1 MNYYTCTCQPHTPLC
16 GSCWPSQWVSSPP
29 VSPKALC
36 LAHMKAE
43 TSSEGCLLHI
53 STACRSQ
60 CVAGFEWEGDRCR
73 ILVMV
78 LRENVFHVSDI
89 MDDNSFDQAGWK
101 IAFLRLAS
109 AAALLGDNGWYCS
122 IQSLFS
128 LKLSLFGEEEKKNL
142 SVPRYFVFKPPT
154 WMIWTCQE
162 DSSIQI

>member
-1 MNYYTCTCQPHTPLC
+1 MTLMNYYTCTCQPHTPLC

-60 CVAGFEWEGDRCR
+60 CVAGFKWEGDRCR

-89 MDDNSFDQAGWK
+89 LDDNSFDQAGWK

-109 AAALLGDNGWYCS
+109 AAAFIRRQWLILLHS
-122 IQSLFS
+122 ITLQFEAESLWWGRKKKS
-128 LKLSLFGEEEKKNL
+128 LSATLFC
-142 SVPRYFVFKPPT
+142 F
-154 WMIWTCQE
+154 
-162 DSSIQI
+162 